1 MARTRGIVT
10 GAAAWYARVAQW
22 FRGGPISAA
31 AGPVPPPP
39 GRERVSDPAELVRRA
54 IAAGLSPEQSATERR
69 SVRYICVYTDPDTGE
84 VIARVPALVEYDVD
98 TPRST
103 IYSTARRVAAA
114 EYRGPFQARYLL
126 VDPESLRWRNPPL
139 VSCRQI
145 RGSRAAVPI
154 IPPTN
159 P

>member
-1 MARTRGIVT
+1 MARVRGILT

-31 AGPVPPPP
+31 AGPAPPPP
-39 GRERVSDPAELVRRA
+39 GRERVSDPQQLVERA
-54 IAAGLSPEQSATERR
+54 VAAGLAPEQSATARF
-69 SVRYICVYTDPDTGE
+69 SQRYICIFVDPDTGE
-84 VIARVPALVEYDVD
+84 IIARVPSMVEYDAG

-103 IYSTARRVAAA
+103 IYSAARRAALA

-126 VDPESLRWRNPPL
+126 VDPESLRWRNPPNM
-139 VSCRQI
+139 SCRQI
-145 RGSRAAVPI
+145 RGSRVAVPV
-154 IPPTN
+154 IPPLN